1 MYVYRT
7 SRPLLKTYT
16 VKYKPSHPILFSQK
30 IICTQNISAELQVK
44 KPFFFCSIRCYTCIQ
59 IFRHKLHSH
68 KIPSHVFINCLKAET
83 FSAFLI
89 RGGSLFHIFGPRTL
103 KLFCQI
109 LIGQFL
115 RLSNSNF
122 TDNGQ
127 VYQIIYLPQCLTKKH
142 GFN

>member
-1 MYVYRT
+1 MQNFEAIIENLHRKIQAFPPNSFFTKNHLHTKCFNRT
-7 SRPLLKTYT
+7 SSEKT
-16 VKYKPSHPILFSQK
+16 I
-30 IICTQNISAELQVK
+30 
-44 KPFFFCSIRCYTCIQ
+44 FFFCSIRCYTCIQ

-68 KIPSHVFINCLKAET
+68 KMPFHVFINCLKAET

-89 RGGSLFHIFGPRTL
+89 CGGSLFHIFGPRTL
-103 KLFCQI
+103 KPFCHI

-115 RLSNSNF
+115 RLSNSDF
-122 TDNGQ
+122 TDNGR